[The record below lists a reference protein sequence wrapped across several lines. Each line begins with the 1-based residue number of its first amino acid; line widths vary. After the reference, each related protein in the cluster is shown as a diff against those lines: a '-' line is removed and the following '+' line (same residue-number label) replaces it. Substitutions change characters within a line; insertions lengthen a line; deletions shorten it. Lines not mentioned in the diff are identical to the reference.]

1 MCPWRIEF
9 KYNAEHL
16 INSAVPDAL
25 EILVYHKK
33 NPSKYKGDKDKDGC
47 EAIVSPVIKQYKEIN
62 TEQDERDATD
72 SHTDMVLSFLVQPNA
87 TLTAEESGVFW

>member
-1 MCPWRIEF
+1 MGDSSAMSFQGTNDRYLIGSFGHLLYLNNLEGEGHFMCPWRIEF

-33 NPSKYKGDKDKDGC
+33 NPAKYKGENDSSKC
-47 EAIVSPVIKQYKEIN
+47 EKILADV
-62 TEQDERDATD
+62 
-72 SHTDMVLSFLVQPNA
+72 H
-87 TLTAEESGVFW
+87 